1 MNELGK
7 FWEKANLAVNR
18 VLDEL
23 IPKEDVE
30 PRRLHNAIRWSVF
43 AGGKRFRPT
52 LVLAVGHVFGETE
65 KKLLRTAAAIE
76 MIHTYSLIHDDLPAM
91 DNDSLRRGR
100 ATCHVKFDE
109 ATAILAGDR
118 LQVLAFE
125 VIANDELLTCETKV
139 KLISELAESAAKMA
153 NGQQMDL
160 EAEQKTVSLAE
171 LEEIHK
177 NKTGSMINFAAR
189 AAAIIANA
197 SEKELCAVTEYAS
210 NLGLL
215 FQITDDLLDVT
226 QTTEGLGKTAGK
238 DQAAK
243 KATYPAFYGI
253 EETKRMAQSIHQKA
267 IAALKEIN
275 KDTVLLSQIADF
287 VLNRQK

>member
-1 MNELGK
+1 
-7 FWEKANLAVNR
+7 
-18 VLDEL
+18 
-23 IPKEDVE
+23 
-30 PRRLHNAIRWSVF
+30 
-43 AGGKRFRPT
+43 
-52 LVLAVGHVFGETE
+52 
-65 KKLLRTAAAIE
+65 
-76 MIHTYSLIHDDLPAM
+76 
-91 DNDSLRRGR
+91 
-100 ATCHVKFDE
+100 
-109 ATAILAGDR
+109 
-118 LQVLAFE
+118 
-125 VIANDELLTCETKV
+125 
-139 KLISELAESAAKMA
+139 MA

-275 KDTVLLSQIADF
+275 KETVLLSQIADF